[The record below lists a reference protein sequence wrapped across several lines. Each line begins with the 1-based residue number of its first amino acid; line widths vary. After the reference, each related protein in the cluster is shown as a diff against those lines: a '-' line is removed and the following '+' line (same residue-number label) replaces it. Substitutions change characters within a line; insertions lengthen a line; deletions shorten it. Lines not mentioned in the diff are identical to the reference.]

1 MAKKPPVS
9 IKFNIP
15 PDMLNGFKDLTDKIQ
30 RHMVR
35 QAVRSAIL
43 PARNGLKSKLMS
55 LGMKSRTSSGASM
68 RALDTKIKRV
78 KGTAAVVYGLVSVN
92 KNYVEAY
99 TREAPVIKQPGKFRQ
114 VSLGTLTGFNR
125 RTGQLRFNRRFR
137 LGEVR
142 STLRRNTQRRRA
154 DVTHAYKRWPKKY
167 WHLSEFGFKRSKGS
181 GMFAASNKPVSFAG
195 HNFAEKVTAET
206 REECVQIFE
215 QRMRELFKQH
225 FQVK

>member
-55 LGMKSRTSSGASM
+55 LGMKSRTSSGAS
-68 RALDTKIKRV
+68 
-78 KGTAAVVYGLVSVN
+78 TASVVYGIVSVN

-167 WHLSEFGFKRSKGS
+167 WHLSEYGFKRSRGS